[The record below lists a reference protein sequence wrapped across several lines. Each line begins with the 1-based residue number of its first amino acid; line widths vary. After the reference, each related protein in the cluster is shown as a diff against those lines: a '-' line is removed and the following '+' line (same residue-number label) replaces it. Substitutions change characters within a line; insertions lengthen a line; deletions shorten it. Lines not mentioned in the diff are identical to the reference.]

1 MSKEGMSTPRTGI
14 ISVILLIAAIASL
27 ILAEKSYTST
37 YYRYVDKEGTFC
49 FTDSRQSIPEA
60 YRKKATKIT
69 DEKEKADKTSNAA
82 GLKEKEEDGLLPGNK
97 QELSLKEKLKG
108 AWMTIINSN
117 FLGPGAAVVLFITL
131 FIVIGK
137 VGRSLGHQRISSVL
151 RIALTFGA
159 LIFLFYSYSETMSNT
174 FVSLKK
180 EVLDIAKQTEQR
192 NKKIEDAAA
201 DPLESGSPRK

>member
-1 MSKEGMSTPRTGI
+1 
-14 ISVILLIAAIASL
+14 
-27 ILAEKSYTST
+27 
-37 YYRYVDKEGTFC
+37 
-49 FTDSRQSIPEA
+49 
-60 YRKKATKIT
+60 
-69 DEKEKADKTSNAA
+69 
-82 GLKEKEEDGLLPGNK
+82 
-97 QELSLKEKLKG
+97 
-108 AWMTIINSN
+108 MTIINSN